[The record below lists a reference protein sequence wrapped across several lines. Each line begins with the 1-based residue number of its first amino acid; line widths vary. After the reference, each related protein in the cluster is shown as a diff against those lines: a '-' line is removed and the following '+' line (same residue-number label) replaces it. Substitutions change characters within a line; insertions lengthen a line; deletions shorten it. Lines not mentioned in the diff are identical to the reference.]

1 MARQTKR
8 GGATVTEEVALSR
21 NLGLFSVT
29 MMGVGGMIGAGIFAL
44 TGIAAG
50 AAGPAV
56 IVVFILNGALTLLT
70 AFAYAELGAAFPR
83 AGGGYVWVKE
93 GLGGANGFLAGW
105 MSWFGYIVAGALYA
119 IAFGGFA
126 ADAWTASGL
135 PAFGLSLH
143 QIRTGFTVLVVVA
156 FAVLNLAGAE
166 ETGAMGAII
175 TVIKIA
181 ILGIF
186 VLVGAAAMFGA
197 GDVESKFFADF
208 LPNGMT
214 GVVMGMG
221 LTFIAFEGYE
231 IIAQSGEEIIQPGRN
246 VPRGIFLSIL
256 IAVVIYILVGIV
268 AIGATTPPPGSTVYA
283 YLGQEGELAV
293 VSVARQIF
301 PWNTGG
307 ALMLVSGLAA
317 TMSALNVVMFSGS
330 RVSFAMGREHNLP
343 HVFARIH
350 PTRLTPFVA
359 VLATAVLILAA
370 SILLPIETAA
380 IAGSMMFLLMFIQV
394 NLSLMALRHSH
405 PDAGRRFR
413 VPFYPLP
420 ALIAIVANS
429 ALVLY
434 AMTFHPFSVWTA
446 FGWIVIGL
454 LAYYMHFE
462 GREIREKPRDVVLEE
477 AVGKHEYTVM
487 VAVRD
492 EREAHILGWFGAAVA
507 RARGGGLLATHMLE
521 LPRPLS
527 LREGQR
533 MIESGRGYF
542 DTIREEAKAR
552 DVQTHS
558 LIMIARRVSQ
568 AIQGIIAE
576 RGADFLVLGWR
587 GKTKRGRLFGR
598 TTDSLLASPPVDMAV
613 VRPPAR
619 RRRTIRTILVPVD
632 AGPNSRLAIELAV
645 DLGPTVAGRAHAR
658 ITLLHVVSTKAE
670 AEDPH
675 DALFDR
681 LLHGIDYRQIER
693 QVVQHTSATNAILEA
708 AESHDLLIFGAG
720 EQSVFEHIRPRGVSR
735 RLLRDAK
742 PATVMV
748 KRRPHRVPSLL
759 DRLIRQSLSE
769 GAK

>member
-8 GGATVTEEVALSR
+8 GGAVTEEVQLSR

-56 IVVFILNGALTLLT
+56 IIVFILNGALTLLT

-135 PAFGLSLH
+135 PAYGFSIKE
-143 QIRTGFTVLVVVA
+143 IRTAFTVLVVVA

-166 ETGAMGAII
+166 ETGAMGAVI
-175 TVIKIA
+175 TVIKVA

-186 VLVGAAAMFGA
+186 VLVGAVAMFGT
-197 GDVESKFFADF
+197 GGVESKFFADF
-208 LPNGMT
+208 LPNGLT
-214 GVVMGMG
+214 GVLMGMG

-231 IIAQSGEEIIQPGRN
+231 IIAQSGEEIIRPGHN

-256 IAVVIYILVGIV
+256 IAVIIYILVGIV
-268 AIGATTPPPGSTVYA
+268 AIGATTPPSGMPVFTF
-283 YLGQEGELAV
+283 LGQEGELAV

-301 PWNTGG
+301 PWGTGG

-343 HVFARIH
+343 HIFARIH

-359 VLATAVLILAA
+359 VFATAVLILGA
-370 SILLPIETAA
+370 SVLLPIETAA
-380 IAGSMMFLLMFIQV
+380 VAGSMMFLLMFIQV
-394 NLSLMALRHSH
+394 NLSLMALRRSR
-405 PDAGRRFR
+405 PDVSRRFR
-413 VPFYPLP
+413 VPLYPLP
-420 ALIAIVANS
+420 ALIAIIANS

-434 AMTFHPFSVWTA
+434 AMTFHPLSVWTA
-446 FGWIVIGL
+446 FAWIVVGL

-462 GREIREKPRDVVLEE
+462 GRETREKPRDVVLEE

-487 VAVRD
+487 VAVRE
-492 EREAHILGWFGAAVA
+492 EREAQVLGWFGAAVA
-507 RARGGGLLATHMLE
+507 RARNGGLLATHILE

-542 DTIREEAKAR
+542 ERIREEAKAR
-552 DVQTHS
+552 DVQTHN
-558 LIMIARRVSQ
+558 LIMIARRAAP
-568 AIQGIIAE
+568 AIQNIVAE
-576 RGADFLVLGWR
+576 RGAEFLVLGWR
-587 GKTKRGRLFGR
+587 GAAKRGRLFGR
-598 TTDSLLASPPVDMAV
+598 TTDPLLAAPPVDMAV

-619 RRRTIRTILVPVD
+619 RRRAIRTILIPVD
-632 AGPNSRLAIELAV
+632 SRPNSRFALELAV
-645 DLGPTVAGRAHAR
+645 DLGPIIAGRAHAR
-658 ITLLHVVSTKAE
+658 ITLLRVVATKAE

-681 LLHGIDYRQIER
+681 LLDGIDYRQVER
-693 QVVQHTSATNAILEA
+693 RVAQHTSVTNAILEA
-708 AESHDLLIFGAG
+708 AEDHDLLIFGAG

-742 PATVMV
+742 PLTVMV
-748 KRRPHRVPSLL
+748 KRRPHAVPSLFG
-759 DRLIRQSLSE
+759 RLVRLSRPE
-769 GAK
+769 GA